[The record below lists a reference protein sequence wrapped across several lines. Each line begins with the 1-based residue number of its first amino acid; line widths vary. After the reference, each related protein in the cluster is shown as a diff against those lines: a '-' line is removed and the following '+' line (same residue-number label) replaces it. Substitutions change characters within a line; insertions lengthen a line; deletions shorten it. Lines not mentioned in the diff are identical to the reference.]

1 MLGEEQLHLA
11 NEQAKYVLLRGE
23 WTVEVEEA
31 SARFVLFSVCCIH
44 ALTRWILFFHDCY
57 KQTHRFFGFFS
68 TIVANK
74 HIDSL
79 DSSSSHDNP

>member
-44 ALTRWILFFHDCY
+44 AL
-57 KQTHRFFGFFS
+57 
-68 TIVANK
+68 
-74 HIDSL
+74 SL
-79 DSSSSHDNP
+79 WTFLLLLR